1 MAGKKKETK
10 AEEVKVEEVKELEF
24 KSHYMNMSF
33 RVLGVNYS
41 FKDGLFKTSDKYVI
55 EFLKKLDF
63 VK

>member
-1 MAGKKKETK
+1 MSGKKKETK
-10 AEEVKVEEVKELEF
+10 VVEVDF
-24 KSHYMNMSF
+24 KSHYINMSF

-41 FKDGLFKTSDKYVI
+41 FKNGSFKTSDKDVI